1 MCMFCWSLFVLFLL
15 AIELSK
21 EEQTTQ
27 WPKERKSTKGQTT
40 IYKTYINIRRVW
52 RYQRSNQNLYIKEEQ
67 TTQWSFG
74 HWVVCSSLIYR
85 FWLLLWYLQT
95 LLMFMYVLLIVVC
108 PICISKKNRQL
119 NGQKK
124 KYKRTNN
131 DLQNIHK
138 HKKSLKIP
146 KE

>member
-1 MCMFCWSLFVLFLL
+1 VPLVEQELL
-15 AIELSK
+15 TINKTYINIRRVWRYHRSNQNLYIK

-52 RYQRSNQNLYIKEEQ
+52 RY
-67 TTQWSFG
+67 
-74 HWVVCSSLIYR
+74 LIYR

-108 PICISKKNRQL
+108 PFVLFLLAIELSVL
-119 NGQKK
+119 LW
-124 KYKRTNN
+124 YT
-131 DLQNIHK
+131 D
-138 HKKSLKIP
+138 SDYSFEWP
-146 KE
+146 KEKGQTTINKTYT